1 MTMRQTRRDSIVGG
15 RSIARS
21 GSVRSAVRLLPI
33 CSQRRPG
40 REAGRKNSLNLLG
53 NLEPEFLGL
62 RDLADPGAFSRPSTI
77 RPPTSAAL
85 SISAVLAE
93 NVHAS
98 QVEMPSGFQLM
109 AVVRVDLLKAMLL
122 GAGQVQRVTGSEEDR
137 ARNVED
143 SLAGRFQQ
151 LRSDTKPLPHAVL
164 LIIFEVFQDRRHL
177 PASHMALSDVPL
189 EDRCKL
195 QSGQLTRCEAVC
207 AIGDFADSIRARL
220 IEVALGDV
228 RRVEVDHRSSRSS
241 DWYTTESTEIFDR
254 LRIAA
259 SRLGRGRPVI
269 EASNG

>member
-1 MTMRQTRRDSIVGG
+1 MRIRLEMCSLRLISFLSAYRVGSMAGCPIGSNSTEMFTGTTFTASSMNSDIWRRRSTMTMRQTRRDSIVGG

-122 GAGQVQRVTGSEEDR
+122 GA
-137 ARNVED
+137 
-143 SLAGRFQQ
+143 
-151 LRSDTKPLPHAVL
+151 
-164 LIIFEVFQDRRHL
+164 
-177 PASHMALSDVPL
+177 
-189 EDRCKL
+189 
-195 QSGQLTRCEAVC
+195 
-207 AIGDFADSIRARL
+207 
-220 IEVALGDV
+220 
-228 RRVEVDHRSSRSS
+228 
-241 DWYTTESTEIFDR
+241 
-254 LRIAA
+254 
-259 SRLGRGRPVI
+259 
-269 EASNG
+269 